1 MKDLSSEAQRLIH
14 LARGADHPDERAV
27 ARVERGLATR
37 LALGAGAAGT
47 TTALAASAAGTSAP
61 LAVKAL
67 VTLGVTVGLGG
78 GAWLGAEHLHVDATP
93 SALTTSR
100 AIGAQPAPRHAPRS
114 ERADPIPL
122 PARPDSTEAE
132 LPPDAPAP
140 ALEPAPTTARSAL
153 GADRARPGGSTPSA
167 AADPTPAADPLHAE
181 AAALRAAQG
190 ALRSG
195 DARRALALLDE
206 QDERFQ
212 HGSLEEERAAARV
225 LARCQAYG
233 PDAVRGAADR
243 FEQRFPR
250 SALLARVRSA
260 CRDRPVP
267 ATQESIPRK

>member
-1 MKDLSSEAQRLIH
+1 MKDLSPEAQRLVH
-14 LARGADHPDERAV
+14 LARGADHPDEQTV

-67 VTLGVTVGLGG
+67 VTLGVTAGLGG
-78 GAWLGAEHLHVDATP
+78 GAWLGAEHLHLGATP
-93 SALTTSR
+93 SALTTSG
-100 AIGAQPAPRHAPRS
+100 AIGSRLAPQHASRS
-114 ERADPIPL
+114 ERAAPTPL
-122 PARPDSTEAE
+122 SAPPDSPEEARQPE
-132 LPPDAPAP
+132 SPAP
-140 ALEPAPTTARSAL
+140 PPESASSTSRSAL
-153 GADRARPGGSTPSA
+153 GTDRPRPGGSAPTASFDTP
-167 AADPTPAADPLHAE
+167 PAADPLHAE

-206 QDERFQ
+206 QDARFR

-243 FEQRFPR
+243 FEQRFPH